1 MSPINN
7 RPVSFASHAPV
18 LTPIGR
24 LHSLRARV
32 MLPRIIFLFLAGF
45 LAATLP
51 LPARAQQ
58 DSAPQRPQVNPNTTP
73 VEQAAFDEAAAIDAR
88 GARDSAISAYRRFIR
103 NNPASPLAAS
113 AQFRIATLLEEAGR
127 SSKAFDAYQKLVTQY
142 PDTADFEKAVGRQ
155 VVIANEYLGGK
166 KLHFLWL
173 PIVPGTDRAEEMF
186 ASIIKNAPFS
196 KNAPVAQFN
205 LGVTYERQGK
215 LREAAS
221 AYQAVLD
228 RYPNSAIADDALYQI
243 GYIYMRVGET
253 GRSQDL
259 SAVISAKNSFE
270 DFVLQYPS
278 SAKVPQAEDNMKKLS
293 DKESAELLDI
303 AKYYDRFKNYRAA
316 AIYYNDII
324 RRAPDSET
332 ARLARDRVQVL
343 RSEVGDEGLRSG
355 PEQVQTGET
364 AALRRRLQ
372 AQVETSALADFN
384 GPPTR
389 DIVPDELPVV
399 SRPRLRTNA
408 RDASPMPVVE
418 PALPNE

>member
-1 MSPINN
+1 
-7 RPVSFASHAPV
+7 
-18 LTPIGR
+18 
-24 LHSLRARV
+24 
-32 MLPRIIFLFLAGF
+32 MLPRFLLLCLAGV

-51 LPARAQQ
+51 LTAQNPPPAEEE
-58 DSAPQRPQVNPNTTP
+58 APRRQQVNPFATP
-73 VEQAAFDEAAAIDAR
+73 AEQAAFDEAAAIDNS
-88 GARDSAISAYRRFIR
+88 GSADRAVSAYRRFIK
-103 NNPASPLAAS
+103 NNPASPLAAQ
-113 AQFRIATLLEEAGR
+113 AQFRIATLLEQTGR

-142 PDTADFEKAVGRQ
+142 PDTPDFEKAVARQ

-166 KLHFLWL
+166 KLTFLWL

-196 KNAPVAQFN
+196 KNAPIAQFN

-215 LREAAS
+215 LKEAAS
-221 AYQAVLD
+221 AYQTVLD
-228 RYPNSAIADDALYQI
+228 RYPNSSIADDALYQI

-259 SAVISAKNSFE
+259 SALISSKNTFE
-270 DFVLQYPS
+270 DFVLQYPGS
-278 SAKVPQAEDNMKKLS
+278 EKVPQAEDNIKKLS
-293 DKESAELLDI
+293 SKETGDLLDI

-324 RRAPDSET
+324 RRAPDSED

-343 RSEVGDEGLRSG
+343 RSEAGDEALRSG

-364 AALRRRLQ
+364 AVLRRRLQ

-408 RDASPMPVVE
+408 RDAAPMPVVE
-418 PALPNE
+418 PALPTE

>member
-1 MSPINN
+1 
-7 RPVSFASHAPV
+7 
-18 LTPIGR
+18 
-24 LHSLRARV
+24 
-32 MLPRIIFLFLAGF
+32 MLPRFLFLCLAGV

-51 LPARAQQ
+51 LSAQNSPPAEEEP
-58 DSAPQRPQVNPNTTP
+58 APQRQQVNSSITP
-73 VEQAAFDEAAAIDAR
+73 AEQAAFDDAEAIDNSGSAE
-88 GARDSAISAYRRFIR
+88 SAISAYRRFIK
-103 NNPASPLAAS
+103 NNPASPLAAK
-113 AQFRIATLLEEAGR
+113 AQFRIATLLEQIGR

-166 KLHFLWL
+166 KLTFLWL

-186 ASIIKNAPFS
+186 ASIVKNAPFS
-196 KNAPVAQFN
+196 KNAPIAQFN
-205 LGVTYERQGK
+205 LGVTYERQGNLK
-215 LREAAS
+215 DAAA
-221 AYQAVLD
+221 AYQTVLD
-228 RYPNSAIADDALYQI
+228 RYPSSSIADDALYQI

-259 SAVISAKNSFE
+259 SALISSKNTFE
-270 DFVLQYPS
+270 DFSLQYPQS
-278 SAKVPQAEDNMKKLS
+278 EKVPQAEDNIKKLS
-293 DKESAELLDI
+293 SKETGDLLDI

-324 RRAPDSET
+324 RRAPDSEN
-332 ARLARDRVQVL
+332 AQLARDRVQVL
-343 RSEVGDEGLRSG
+343 RSEVGDDALRSG
-355 PEQVQTGET
+355 PEQTQTGET

-408 RDASPMPVVE
+408 RDAAPMPAVE
-418 PALPNE
+418 PPLPIE